1 MNNINEIEQLFAKD
15 LSSPLFLVLAAH
27 YYDKRLYDYAEKVCN
42 IGLNYHMHSIEA
54 QYILAKILLIKGEVN
69 QAEKM
74 LKCIIKKQPLHLNSA
89 LLLLKIKK
97 INGENKEEIN
107 NILKQTI
114 LFYSEHHI
122 LQKYQLAPKKKKKVI
137 KTKLQKHTE
146 QKTDFKINKKLATKT
161 LYELLLSQKKYQD
174 ARNVLLIMKNNN
186 KNKQFVN
193 SELKNIKKYK
203 T

>member
-1 MNNINEIEQLFAKD
+1 MYYSKTTSTFKQC
-15 LSSPLFLVLAAH
+15 PLIV
-27 YYDKRLYDYAEKVCN
+27 KN
-42 IGLNYHMHSIEA
+42 
-54 QYILAKILLIKGEVN
+54 
-69 QAEKM
+69 
-74 LKCIIKKQPLHLNSA
+74 
-89 LLLLKIKK
+89 KK
-97 INGENKEEIN
+97 INGENKSQIN

-114 LFYSEHHI
+114 LFYSDHHI
-122 LQKYQLAPKKKKKVI
+122 LKKYQLAQKKKKKAI
-137 KTKLQKHTE
+137 KTKLEKHSE

-193 SELKNIKKYK
+193 NELKNIKKYK